1 MKSLREQLQRDT
13 STSEQEDSMQL
24 AMRFQQQ
31 MEAVNNEL
39 EAKYNASQ
47 EQIMVAMAA
56 HQSDSEVHELVKDV
70 QKLLMGDEGKDELER
85 LQSLVPSDLTLD
97 AFLEKFEQY
106 QEVIKRRLGA
116 TFNKASEIGPGKS
129 VEEKMGYLE
138 FLMQRDAP
146 ALQKET
152 EEALGFG
159 EDALRGCLQKFSH
172 EPRVE
177 SMVRELQLELQGC
190 HQAYQTL

>member
-1 MKSLREQLQRDT
+1 
-13 STSEQEDSMQL
+13 MQQ

-31 MEAVNNEL
+31 MEAVNSEL

-56 HQSDSEVHELVKDV
+56 HQSDSEVHELVKDM
-70 QKLLMGDEGKDELER
+70 QKLFLGDEGKDELER
-85 LQSLVPSDLTLD
+85 LLSLVPSDLTLD
-97 AFLEKFEQY
+97 RFLEKLKQY
-106 QEVIKRRLGA
+106 QEVVKRRLVA

-129 VEEKMGYLE
+129 AEEKMGYLE

-146 ALQKET
+146 ALKKET